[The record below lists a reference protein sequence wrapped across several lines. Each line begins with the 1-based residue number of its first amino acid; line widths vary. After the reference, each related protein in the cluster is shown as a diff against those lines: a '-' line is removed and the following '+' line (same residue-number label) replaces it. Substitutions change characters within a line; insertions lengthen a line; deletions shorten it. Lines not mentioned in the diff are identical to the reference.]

1 MPIFILPVTSW
12 RPAGYHIRYGIVPI
26 LKLWGLV
33 NTYGLIPVDKGEIL
47 FYYYI
52 MRMAKYDRLL
62 YILNL
67 LRSRRNL
74 NAAMLAA
81 ECGVTE
87 RTIYRDVI
95 SISEANVPIYYDHG
109 YKYASDNFLPPLNF
123 NIDEYLTLISILE
136 SSPLYKSGLDR
147 KKLKSIKAKIE
158 ACLSQTVRKEKPY
171 TTSPTSIHIK
181 STTTEKNRNRFY
193 AAIEQGIRENRVIK
207 LKYNSISSGISER
220 EIEPCFMIFIERA
233 FYFVGYCHLRKE
245 MRTFRVDRVLKV
257 SLTETVF
264 KPRHRVDPKA
274 YFRDSWGVYGGEP
287 IKVRI
292 LMTGKA
298 ARIVQMGNHH
308 PSEEIIII
316 DDTKIEYRVTVSG
329 TEEIC
334 RWLLGFGGDITVI
347 EPTELKKEVQKR
359 AAKILKNY

>member
-1 MPIFILPVTSW
+1 
-12 RPAGYHIRYGIVPI
+12 
-26 LKLWGLV
+26 
-33 NTYGLIPVDKGEIL
+33 
-47 FYYYI
+47 

-62 YILNL
+62 FILNL

-74 NAAMLAA
+74 NAAMIAA

-95 SISEANVPIYYDHG
+95 SISEANVPIYYDRG

-147 KKLKSIKAKIE
+147 KKIKSIKAKIE
-158 ACLSQTVRKEKPY
+158 ACLSQSVRKEKSF
-171 TTSPTSIHIK
+171 TSTPTSIHIK
-181 STTTEKNRNRFY
+181 STATGNNKNKYY
-193 AAIEQGIRENRVIK
+193 ATIEQGIRECKIIR
-207 LKYNSISSGISER
+207 LKYNSIESGISER
-220 EIEPCFMIFIERA
+220 EIEPYFMIFIERA
-233 FYFVGYCHLRKE
+233 FYFVGYCFLRKE

-257 SLTETVF
+257 TLTDKIF
-264 KPRHRVDPKA
+264 KLRKNINPKA
-274 YFRDSWGVYGGEP
+274 YFRDSWGVFSGETVN
-287 IKVRI
+287 VRV

-298 ARIVQMGNHH
+298 ARVVQMGKHH
-308 PSEEIIII
+308 PNEEIKIV
-316 DDTKIEYRVTVSG
+316 DDNKIEYRVTVSG

-347 EPTELKKEVQKR
+347 EPNSLKNEVRKR
-359 AAKILKNY
+359 AAKILKNHK